1 MGTRLR
7 GSERLHAGEQR
18 ASVTRHSFHPLRS
31 VGMKLFLV
39 FFVSIALLV
48 GSVGLFSF
56 FQARNI
62 IQTQIAQAQEQT
74 LIQVGE
80 KLDLFFTNY
89 AELSTQI
96 LFNQDIQAAFLEAA
110 LQREGNE
117 YEKLQNRVRVENHL
131 KSYVIGNPTL
141 HGIYLLPVNEKE
153 PSFTSGASAEELKE
167 LRQANWFTQ
176 AQEQPGEVLWLPTKA
191 TGVSGASSDA
201 AFGLAHSVKNTYTG
215 KTQYVVL
222 VEIYLS
228 GIQEQIHW
236 KTEEGAFAQIVDGEG
251 KLVFSD
257 QTEAVSQPPHIRLA
271 AEPDTVSGRGRASD
285 VNGSELLGAYYR
297 SPVTGWTLQGFTPSS
312 VLLQDTITIRNISWT
327 AIAISLAVALLIGW
341 YVIRSIGYP
350 LERMSHLMEEGA
362 RGRLG
367 LQMKHRSQDD
377 IGRVAASFN
386 VMMARIGELV
396 GRTEESAQAVLATA
410 GKLTEASCATSQSA
424 EEIALATEEI
434 AHGSTMLAV
443 EAERG
448 NEWTGRTS
456 AQMLH
461 VIDLNVEMYSA
472 ATEVEAAGQRG
483 SAYME
488 ELGRKTGLTERRIYA
503 LAGKV
508 DALKSGSA
516 AIRNILDLLTQIA
529 KQTNILSLNAAIEA
543 ARAGSAGRGFLVV
556 ADEIRSL
563 ADESAR
569 AIEHVRD
576 RTEAIERE
584 MSETIEMLSGI
595 RPVFEEQLAAVHGAD
610 SLFQEV
616 QQHMGLFMA
625 KLDQATEAVNELD
638 ETQRM
643 LTEAMTNVGAVAEE
657 SAATTEEVASLSGE
671 QKSVSE
677 QLVSLSQELESVSK
691 DLMERLAQFQLN

>member
-1 MGTRLR
+1 M
-7 GSERLHAGEQR
+7 
-18 ASVTRHSFHPLRS
+18 
-31 VGMKLFLV
+31 FLV

-62 IQTQIAQAQEQT
+62 IQSQVAQAQEQT

-89 AELSTQI
+89 SELSTQI

-141 HGIYLLPVNEKE
+141 HGIYMLPVNEKE
-153 PSFTSGASAEELKE
+153 PAFTSGASAEKLKE
-167 LRQANWFTQ
+167 LRQASWFTQ
-176 AQEQPGEVLWLPTKA
+176 AQAKEQQGEVLWLPTKA
-191 TGVSGASSDA
+191 TGISGTSPDA
-201 AFGLAHSVKNTYTG
+201 AFGLVRSVKNTYTG
-215 KTQYVVL
+215 TTQYVVV

-228 GIQEQIHW
+228 GLQEQIRW
-236 KTEEGAFAQIVDGEG
+236 KTEEGAFAQIIDAEG
-251 KLVFSD
+251 KLIFSE
-257 QTEAVSQPPHIRLA
+257 QTETVNEPPGTRLA
-271 AEPDTVSGRGRASD
+271 VKPDTASGRGRASD
-285 VNGSELLGAYYR
+285 ANGTELLGAYYR
-297 SPVTGWTLQGFTPSS
+297 SPVTGWTLNGFTPSN
-312 VLLQDTITIRNISWT
+312 VLLKDTITIRNVSWA

-350 LERMSHLMEEGA
+350 LERLSHLMEEGA

-367 LQMKHRSQDD
+367 LQMRHRSQDD

-386 VMMARIGELV
+386 AMMARIGELV

-410 GKLTEASCATSQSA
+410 GKLTEASRATSHSA

-434 AHGSTMLAV
+434 AHGSTMLAA

-456 AQMLH
+456 EQMLQ

-488 ELGRKTGLTERRIYA
+488 ELGRKTGLTERRIHA
-503 LAGKV
+503 LVGKV
-508 DALKSGSA
+508 DALKSGSGS
-516 AIRNILDLLTQIA
+516 IRNILDLLTQIA

-569 AIEHVRD
+569 AIEHVRE

-643 LTEAMTNVGAVAEE
+643 LTGAMTNVGAVAEQ
-657 SAATTEEVASLSGE
+657 SAATTEEVASLSEE

-691 DLMERLAQFQLN
+691 HLMERLAQFQLN

>member
-1 MGTRLR
+1 MRTLLR
-7 GSERLHAGEQR
+7 GSEPPHAGEQR
-18 ASVTRHSFHPLRS
+18 ASAARHSFHPLRS
-31 VGMKLFLV
+31 VGMKLFFI

-48 GSVGLFSF
+48 GSVGLLSF
-56 FQARNI
+56 FQARSI
-62 IQTQIAQAQEQT
+62 IQSQIAQAQEQT

-89 AELSTQI
+89 SELSAQI
-96 LFNQDIQAAFLEAA
+96 LLNQDIQAAFLEAA
-110 LQREGNE
+110 LQRESNE

-153 PSFTSGASAEELKE
+153 PSFTSGASDEGLKE
-167 LRQANWFTQ
+167 LRQEKWFTE
-176 AQEQPGEVLWLPTKA
+176 AQERPGEVLWLPAKTA
-191 TGVSGASSDA
+191 GISGDSPDA
-201 AFGLAHSVKNTYTG
+201 AFGLARAVKNTYTG
-215 KTQYVVL
+215 KTQYIVV

-228 GIQEQIHW
+228 GLQERIRW
-236 KTEEGAFAQIVDGEG
+236 KTEEGAFAQIVDAEG
-251 KLVFSD
+251 KLVFSE
-257 QTEAVSQPPHIRLA
+257 QTEAAGEPPGTRLA
-271 AEPDTVSGRGRASD
+271 ADPDRASGRGETSD
-285 VNGSELLGAYYR
+285 ANGGALLGAYYR
-297 SPVTGWTLQGFTPSS
+297 SPVTGWTLNGFTPSS

-327 AIAISLAVALLIGW
+327 AIAISLGVALLIGW

-350 LERMSHLMEEGA
+350 LERLSHLMEEGA

-386 VMMARIGELV
+386 AMMARIGELV

-410 GKLTEASCATSQSA
+410 GKLTEASHATSQSA

-434 AHGSTMLAV
+434 AHGSTMLAA

-456 AQMLH
+456 AQMLQ
-461 VIDLNVEMYSA
+461 VIDLNVEMYRA
-472 ATEVEAAGQRG
+472 AAEVEAAGQRG

-488 ELGRKTGLTERRIYA
+488 DLGRKTGLTERRIHA
-503 LAGKV
+503 LVGKV
-508 DALKSGSA
+508 DALKSGSG
-516 AIRNILDLLTQIA
+516 AIRHILDLLTQIA

-556 ADEIRSL
+556 ADQIRSL

-569 AIEHVRD
+569 AIEHVRE

-584 MSETIEMLSGI
+584 MSETVEMLSGI

-616 QQHMGLFMA
+616 QEHMGLFMA

-643 LTEAMTNVGAVAEE
+643 LTEAMTNVGGVAEE

-677 QLVSLSQELESVSK
+677 QLVSLSQELEAVSK
-691 DLMERLAQFQLN
+691 HLTERLAQFQLN

>member
-1 MGTRLR
+1 
-7 GSERLHAGEQR
+7 
-18 ASVTRHSFHPLRS
+18 
-31 VGMKLFLV
+31 MKLFLI

-56 FQARNI
+56 FQARSI
-62 IQTQIAQAQEQT
+62 IQSQSAQAQEQT

-89 AELSTQI
+89 SELSTQI

-141 HGIYLLPVNEKE
+141 HGIYLLPVSEKE
-153 PSFTSGASAEELKE
+153 PSFTSGASGASSEGIKE
-167 LRQANWFTQ
+167 MRQENWFTE
-176 AQEQPGEVLWLPTKA
+176 AQERPGEVLWLPTKA
-191 TGVSGASSDA
+191 TGISGGSPDP
-201 AFGLAHSVKNTYTG
+201 AFGLARAVKNTYTG

-228 GIQEQIHW
+228 GLQEQIRW
-236 KTEEGAFAQIVDGEG
+236 KTEEGAFAQIIDADG
-251 KLVFSD
+251 KLVFSE
-257 QTEAVSQPPHIRLA
+257 QTEAVSEPPRIRLE
-271 AEPDTVSGRGRASD
+271 AEPPRIRLEAEADTASGRGRTLDS
-285 VNGSELLGAYYR
+285 NGSELLGAYYR
-297 SPVTGWTLQGFTPSS
+297 SPVTGWTLNAFTPSS
-312 VLLQDTITIRNISWT
+312 VLLQDTITIRNISWA
-327 AIAISLAVALLIGW
+327 AIAISLGVALLIGW

-350 LERMSHLMEEGA
+350 LERLSHLMEEGA

-386 VMMARIGELV
+386 AMMARIGELV
-396 GRTEESAQAVLATA
+396 GRTEESAKAVLATA
-410 GKLTEASCATSQSA
+410 GKLTEASRATSQSA

-434 AHGSTMLAV
+434 ARGSTMLAA

-461 VIDLNVEMYSA
+461 VIDLNVEMYRA
-472 ATEVEAAGQRG
+472 AAEVEAAGQRG

-488 ELGRKTGLTERRIYA
+488 ELGRKTGLTERRIHA
-503 LAGKV
+503 LVGKV
-508 DALKSGSA
+508 DALKSGSG

-569 AIEHVRD
+569 AIEHVRE

-584 MSETIEMLSGI
+584 MSETIEMLSGV

-657 SAATTEEVASLSGE
+657 SAASTEEVASLSGE

-677 QLVSLSQELESVSK
+677 QLVSLSQELEAVSK
-691 DLMERLAQFQLN
+691 HLMERLAQFHLN